1 VNSKILV
8 HKQVV
13 IEMLPTLIN

>member
-1 VNSKILV
+1 LSDLQNY
-8 HKQVV
+8 KQAV